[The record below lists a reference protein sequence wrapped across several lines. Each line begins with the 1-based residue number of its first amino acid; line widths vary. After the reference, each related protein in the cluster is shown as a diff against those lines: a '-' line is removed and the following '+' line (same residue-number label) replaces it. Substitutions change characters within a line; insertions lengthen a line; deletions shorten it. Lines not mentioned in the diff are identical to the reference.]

1 MSNPLIASNQNSAL
15 VATILESKDAI
26 SNPFLYSESGISP
39 PHSVQIINVQPS
51 TGATTATASKTMD
64 FDLPKVGLLRRMTFT
79 AKVNRPAGANGVA
92 SSLAKSG
99 HLFVIESAEL
109 LSSGRRISLLT
120 KEMILAKMADKP
132 EYVRRAYEQAVHAP
146 GGDVAAGA
154 NAAQAL
160 TLMLPL
166 DFFFS
171 NSNKYA
177 LNTSFIEP
185 LRLRI
190 TYGNF
195 SHGGEGARKDYG
207 FVAAAGENAEVP
219 GVKISVSDPQLLCEY
234 RDLPNNYSDETIEE
248 NFGSGMLTQLIEN
261 YTYES
266 PSYSTIQNL
275 PADRKVKID
284 LLETGGVKA
293 MYIVAYVHHDQADD
307 NDERIL
313 CNAPLEIEHVTFKA
327 GGQTI
332 IDCAAEYLRYFGNQ
346 EDTVDKYAVCGTKAH
361 AEDCSTQ
368 HAVKVD
374 FGFDRN
380 NLSNVISFR
389 ELHAPQLEVTLKEIA
404 TFDNA
409 RQVTIQ
415 VCHSVAQLMTTQSS
429 TGKIN
434 ISLSN

>member
-26 SNPFLYSESGISP
+26 SNPFMYSESGITP

-51 TGATTATASKTMD
+51 TGATTAVASKIMD

-79 AKVNRPAGANGVA
+79 AQVTRPAGAANTA
-92 SSLAKSG
+92 QSLAKSG
-99 HLFVIESAEL
+99 HLFAIESVEL

-146 GGDVAAGA
+146 GTTTAAAGENNA
-154 NAAQAL
+154 IAAQTVA
-160 TLMLPL
+160 LMLPL

-171 NSNKYA
+171 NNNKYA
-177 LNTSFIEP
+177 LNTSFVEP
-185 LRLRI
+185 LRIRLK
-190 TYGNF
+190 YGSF
-195 SHGGEGARKDYG
+195 SHGGEAADGDYDG
-207 FVAAAGENAEVP
+207 T
-219 GVKISVSDPQLLCEY
+219 KISLADPQLLCEY

-266 PSYSTIQNL
+266 PVVKTKQTLAGLNN
-275 PADRKVKID
+275 KVTID
-284 LLETGGVKA
+284 LLETGGVRS
-293 MYIVAYVHHDQADD
+293 MYVVAYVHHDQVDTDAR
-307 NDERIL
+307 RIL
-313 CNAPLEIEHVTFKA
+313 CNAPLEIHHVTFKA

-332 IDCAAEYLRYFGNQ
+332 IDVPAEYLRFFGNQ
-346 EDTVDKYAVCGTKAH
+346 EDTVDKYAVCGTKAN
-361 AEDCSTQ
+361 AEDCGNQ
-368 HAVKVD
+368 HVIKVD

-380 NLSNVISFR
+380 NLSNVISYR
-389 ELHAPQLEVTLKEIA
+389 ELHAPQLEVTLKA
-404 TFDNA
+404 DALAAFDNA
-409 RQVTIQ
+409 DQVTIQ

>member
-26 SNPFLYSESGISP
+26 SNPFMYSESGITP

-51 TGATTATASKTMD
+51 TGATAVTASKTMD

-79 AKVNRPAGANGVA
+79 AEVTVPDSTADTAVGLSKT
-92 SSLAKSG
+92 G
-99 HLFVIESAEL
+99 HLFVIDSVEL

-120 KEMILAKMADKP
+120 KEMILAKISDKP
-132 EYVRRAYEQAVHAP
+132 EYVRRAYEQALHTAD
-146 GGDVAAGA
+146 GGKTPAGG
-154 NAAQAL
+154 NAVV
-160 TLMLPL
+160 TTGNTRTVMLPL

-177 LNTSFIEP
+177 LNTSFVEP
-185 LRLRI
+185 LRIRI
-190 TYGNF
+190 KYGNLL
-195 SHGGEGARKDYG
+195 HGGE
-207 FVAAAGENAEVP
+207 AAAGKYD
-219 GVKISVSDPQLLCEY
+219 GDLISVANPELLCEY
-234 RDLPNNYSDETIEE
+234 RDLPNNYGDETIEE

-266 PSYSTIQNL
+266 PETKSVDNL
-275 PADRKVKID
+275 NNSQKVTID
-284 LLETGGVKA
+284 LKETGGVKA
-293 MYIVAYVHHDQADD
+293 MYVVAYVHHDQAGDAD
-307 NDERIL
+307 ARAASNT
-313 CNAPLEIEHVTFKA
+313 PLQIDHVAFKA

-332 IDCAAEYLRYFGNQ
+332 LDVPAEYLRFFGNQ
-346 EDTVDKYAVCGTKAH
+346 SDNVDKFAVCGTKV
-361 AEDCSTQ
+361 STQ
-368 HAVKVD
+368 DAGTQNVVKID

-389 ELHAPQLEVTLKEIA
+389 ELHAPQLEI
-404 TFDNA
+404 TFKTDAFTNLDNA
-409 RQVTIQ
+409 DEVTIQ

>member
-26 SNPFLYSESGISP
+26 SNPFLYSESGITP

-51 TGATTATASKTMD
+51 TGANTATAGKSMD

-79 AKVNRPAGANGVA
+79 GTVTVPDSTGNTVVGLANT
-92 SSLAKSG
+92 G
-99 HLFVIESAEL
+99 HLFIIDSVEL

-120 KEMILAKMADKP
+120 KEMILAKISDKP
-132 EYVRRAYEQAVHAP
+132 EYVRRAYEQAVHTTD
-146 GGDVAAGA
+146 GGTTAAGGVVDG
-154 NAAQAL
+154 NAVA
-160 TLMLPL
+160 TTGNTRTIMLPL

-177 LNTSFIEP
+177 LNTSFVEP
-185 LRLRI
+185 LRIRI
-190 TYGNF
+190 KYGNF
-195 SHGGEGARKDYG
+195 LHGGEGA
-207 FVAAAGENAEVP
+207 AGKYNNTL
-219 GVKISVSDPQLLCEY
+219 ISVSSPELLCEY
-234 RDLPNNYSDETIEE
+234 RDLPNNHGDEVIEE

-266 PSYSTIQNL
+266 PATQQVNTLTASQ
-275 PADRKVKID
+275 KVKID
-284 LLETGGVKA
+284 LKETGGVRA
-293 MYIVAYVHHDQADD
+293 MYIVAYVHHDQAGDAD
-307 NDERIL
+307 ARAASDT
-313 CNAPLEIEHVTFKA
+313 PLQIDHVTFKA

-332 IDCAAEYLRYFGNQ
+332 LDVPAEYLRFFGNQ
-346 EDTVDKYAVCGTKAH
+346 CDDVDKFAVCGTKVTAQD
-361 AEDCSTQ
+361 AGTQ
-368 HAVKVD
+368 NVVKVD

-389 ELHAPQLEVTLKEIA
+389 ELHAPQLEISFKTDA
-404 TFDNA
+404 FDDLDNTDE
-409 RQVTIQ
+409 VTIQ